1 MSDNKKYYY
10 LKLKENHF
18 DTDEMI
24 ILESMP
30 DGLKYSNILLKLY
43 LRSLKYDGRL
53 MVNNRIPFNPTML
66 AQVTR
71 HSVGDVEKAVEIFKQ
86 LELIEVLDNGAIY
99 MSDIQNYIGQS
110 SSEADR
116 KRSYRLKI
124 ESEKKEIGQMSG
136 HISDKNPPEIEIEKD
151 LNINPKGQGSAQKP
165 KTKLNLSD
173 AAAAFRQKLI
183 NSKYVGHLAPV
194 MVEGEKEDVYINE
207 QGLLYTKNRTDKQ
220 LVSSTLNEIWE
231 QLQEAHAAK
240 YGVKTVNPIQNLKIN
255 KIGA

>member
-1 MSDNKKYYY
+1 MSDKKKYYY

-71 HSVGDVEKAVEIFKQ
+71 HSVGDVEKAVEIFKE

-151 LNINPKGQGSAQKP
+151 LEINPKGQGSAQKP
-165 KTKLNLSD
+165 KTKLNLS
-173 AAAAFRQKLI
+173 ANVEEFRQKLI

-194 MVEGEKEDVYINE
+194 MVEGEREDVYINK
-207 QGLLYTKNRTDKQ
+207 QGLLYTKHRNPKQ
-220 LVSSTLNEIWE
+220 IVSSTLNEIWE
-231 QLQEAHAAK
+231 QLHEAHVAK
-240 YGVKTVNPIQNLKIN
+240 YGAKGVNIMQNLQIK
-255 KIGA
+255 KFGA